1 MTVVVTGA
9 TGHIGANLVRALI
22 EKGRPTRCL
31 VHVNTKALEG
41 LDTELVRSDVCDV
54 ESLCHAFRGAD
65 AVYHLAACISL
76 SMDGWPG
83 LEAVNVKGTRNVVE
97 ACLRT
102 GVRRLVHFSSI
113 HALVQE
119 PLETPVDE
127 SRHLISSVS
136 CPPYDR
142 SKAAAEKEIRRGIE
156 KGLDAVIINPT
167 GVIGPY
173 DYQPSFLGEA
183 ILSMARNSL
192 PAMVTGGF
200 DWVDVRD
207 VVAGAM
213 RAEAQAPAGASYLLS
228 GHWVSMCDIAGMVAE
243 ITGVRNN
250 RLTCPLWLARLGAP
264 VIQGASRLSGKR
276 PLYTSVSLR
285 ALKSNRH
292 ISHEK
297 ATRELGY
304 QPRPFRET
312 LADTLRWFE
321 SNGQLQK
328 LPPLAEKESA

>member
-22 EKGRPTRCL
+22 AQGRPTRCL
-31 VHVNTKALEG
+31 VHVSTGALKG
-41 LDTELVRSDVCDV
+41 LDSEIVRSDICDV
-54 ESLCHAFRGAD
+54 ASLCHAFRGAD
-65 AVYHLAACISL
+65 VVYHLAACISL
-76 SMDGWPG
+76 SMDDWAG
-83 LEAVNVKGTRNVVE
+83 LESVNVQGTRHVIE

-119 PLETPVDE
+119 PLATPVDE
-127 SRHLISSVS
+127 SRPLTASKR

-142 SKAAAEKEIRRGIE
+142 SKAAAEKEVRRAIE
-156 KGLDAVIINPT
+156 NGLDAVIINPT
-167 GVIGPY
+167 AVIGPH

-183 ILSMARNSL
+183 LLAMAQDRL
-192 PAMVTGGF
+192 PALVTGGF

-213 RAEAQAPAGASYLLS
+213 RAEEKAPAGARYLLS
-228 GHWVSMCDIAGMVAE
+228 GHWVAMGDIAGMVAE
-243 ITGVRNN
+243 ITGVPKRK
-250 RLTCPLWLARLGAP
+250 LVCPLWLARLGAP
-264 VIQGASRLSGKR
+264 VVQGMSRLNGKR

-285 ALKSNRH
+285 ALNSNRH

-304 QPRPFRET
+304 EPRPFRET
-312 LADTLRWFE
+312 LTDTLRWFE
-321 SNGQLQK
+321 ENGK
-328 LPPLAEKESA
+328 LSRLMSPSAKESA

>member
-31 VHVNTKALEG
+31 VHVNTSALEG
-41 LDTELVRSDVCDV
+41 LDTELVRSDISDV

-65 AVYHLAACISL
+65 VVYHLAACISL
-76 SMDGWPG
+76 SMDDWPR
-83 LEAVNVKGTRNVVE
+83 LEAVNVNGTRNVIE

-127 SRHLISSVS
+127 NRPLVSSER

-142 SKAAAEKEIRRGIE
+142 SKAAGEKEIRRGIE
-156 KGLDAVIINPT
+156 KGLDAIIINPT

-173 DYQPSFLGEA
+173 DYQPSFIGEA
-183 ILSMARNSL
+183 ILSMAQNSL
-192 PAMVTGGF
+192 PALVTGGF

-213 RAEAQAPAGASYLLS
+213 RAEAQAPAGATYLLS

-243 ITGVRNN
+243 ITGVRNSKF
-250 RLTCPLWLARLGAP
+250 TCPLWLARLGAP
-264 VIQGASRLSGKR
+264 VIQGVSRLSGKR
-276 PLYTSVSLR
+276 PLYTSVSLG
-285 ALKSNRH
+285 ALRSNRN

-304 QPRPFRET
+304 EPRPFRET
-312 LADTLRWFE
+312 LADTLRWFDA
-321 SNGQLQK
+321 NGQLTG
-328 LPPLAEKESA
+328 LPPLPAKESA

>member
-9 TGHIGANLVRALI
+9 SGHIGANLVSALTAR
-22 EKGRPTRCL
+22 GRPVRCL
-31 VHVNTKALEG
+31 VHVNTRPLDG
-41 LDTELVRSDVCDV
+41 LDVEFFRGDIHDVD
-54 ESLCHAFRGAD
+54 SLYEAFRGAD
-65 AVYHLAACISL
+65 VVYHLAATISL
-76 SMDGWPG
+76 SMADWAAV
-83 LEAVNVKGTRNVVE
+83 EAVNVGGTRNVVE
-97 ACLRT
+97 ACLRA

-127 SRHLISSVS
+127 NRPLADSPK

-142 SKAAAEKEIRRGIE
+142 SKAVAEKEIRRGIE
-156 KGLDAVIINPT
+156 RGLDAIIINPT

-183 ILSMARNSL
+183 ILSMAQNRL

-207 VVAGAM
+207 VAAGAM
-213 RAEAQAPAGASYLLS
+213 RAEELAPAGAAYLLS
-228 GHWVSMCDIAGMVAE
+228 GHWVSMCDIAAVVSE
-243 ITGVRNN
+243 ITGIKNDKF
-250 RLTCPLWLARLGAP
+250 TCPLWLARLGAP
-264 VIQGASRLSGKR
+264 VIQGVSRISGKR

-285 ALKSNRH
+285 ALKSNRC
-292 ISHEK
+292 ISHDK

-312 LADTLRWFE
+312 ISDTLYWFAA
-321 SNGQLQK
+321 NGQLAG
-328 LPPLAEKESA
+328 LPPLTAGESA

>member
-1 MTVVVTGA
+1 MTVVITGA

-22 EKGRPTRCL
+22 SQDRPVRCL
-31 VHVNTKALEG
+31 VHVNTRALEG
-41 LDTELVRSDVCDV
+41 LNAELIRSDICDV
-54 ESLCHAFRGAD
+54 ESLCSAFKGAE

-76 SMDGWPG
+76 SMDGWPE
-83 LEAVNVKGTRNVVE
+83 LETVNVNGTRNVVE

-119 PLETPVDE
+119 PLEIPVDE
-127 SRHLISSVS
+127 SRPLVSAKS

-142 SKAAAEKEIRRGIE
+142 SKAAGEKEIRRGIE
-156 KGLDAVIINPT
+156 RGLDAVIVNPT

-183 ILSMARNSL
+183 ILSMAQNTL

-213 RAEAQAPAGASYLLS
+213 SAETRAPAGSTYLLS

-243 ITGVRNN
+243 ITGVQNN
-250 RLTCPLWLARLGAP
+250 KIVCPLWLARLGSP
-264 VIQGASRLSGKR
+264 VIQGVSRLSGKR

-285 ALKSNRH
+285 ALRSNRH
-292 ISHEK
+292 ISHAK

-304 QPRPFRET
+304 HPRPFRET
-312 LADTLRWFE
+312 LVDTLRWFE
-321 SNGQLQK
+321 ADGRLAG
-328 LPPLAEKESA
+328 LPSLSVKESA

>member
-1 MTVVVTGA
+1 MTVVITGA

-31 VHVNTKALEG
+31 VHVSTGAIEG
-41 LDTELVRSDVCDV
+41 LDTELVRGDTCDV

-65 AVYHLAACISL
+65 VVYHLAACISL
-76 SMDGWPG
+76 SMDDWPR
-83 LEAVNVKGTRNVVE
+83 LEMINVGGTRNVIE

-119 PLETPVDE
+119 PLEIPVDE
-127 SRHLISSVS
+127 SRPLVDSEKY
-136 CPPYDR
+136 PPYDR

-156 KGLDAVIINPT
+156 KGLDAIIINPT

-183 ILSMARNSL
+183 ILSMAQNRL

-207 VVAGAM
+207 VVGGAM
-213 RAEAQAPAGASYLLS
+213 RAEAVAPAGATYLLS

-243 ITGVRNN
+243 ITGVKNN
-250 RLTCPLWLARLGAP
+250 RFVCPLWLARLGAP
-264 VIQGASRLSGKR
+264 VIQGVSRLSGKR
-276 PLYTSVSLR
+276 PLYTSVSLG
-285 ALKSNRH
+285 ALRSNRH

-297 ATRELGY
+297 AARELDY

-321 SNGQLQK
+321 ANGRLAG
-328 LPPLAEKESA
+328 LPSLSAKESA

>member
-22 EKGRPTRCL
+22 EKGRSPRCL
-31 VHVNTKALEG
+31 VHVGTKPLDG
-41 LDTELVRSDVCDV
+41 LNIELVRGDTCDV
-54 ESLCHAFRGAD
+54 ESLCHAFQGAD
-65 AVYHLAACISL
+65 VVYHLAACISL
-76 SMDGWPG
+76 SMADWPRI
-83 LEAVNVKGTRNVVE
+83 EAVNVGGTRNVIE

-127 SRHLISSVS
+127 NRSLADSEK

-156 KGLDAVIINPT
+156 RGLDAIIINPT

-183 ILSMARNSL
+183 ILSMAQNRL
-192 PAMVTGGF
+192 PAFVTGGF

-213 RAEAQAPAGASYLLS
+213 SAEAIAPAGSTYLLS
-228 GHWVSMCDIAGMVAE
+228 GHWVSMCDIAAIVAE
-243 ITGVRNN
+243 ITGVKNN
-250 RLTCPLWLARLGAP
+250 KFVCPLWLARLGAP
-264 VIQGASRLSGKR
+264 VIEGVSRVRGKR
-276 PLYTSVSLR
+276 PLYTGVSLR
-285 ALKSNRH
+285 ALRSNRH
-292 ISHEK
+292 ISHDK

-312 LADTLRWFE
+312 LEDTLRWFE
-321 SNGQLQK
+321 ANGQLEG
-328 LPPLAEKESA
+328 LPSSTAKESA